1 MPAHLSKECVQ
12 QQSELFDEVEEGKQI
27 RLLEKLPYD
36 FHYRYECDVDG
47 QTIAYRHKLV
57 DWEIG
62 ALFRNVQRKHGDNW
76 EAAFR
81 AKLEQDLPSK
91 DLLFLLGTIHRFPN
105 QWLLVSVAGAACDA
119 TCARYLYLQRQL
131 REGLGK
137 EKERLDWVWLIDD
150 DAPVA
155 IELLPALKTATVL
168 RVPAKDLANWLEPSR
183 GAQLHDHLFVVDPMG
198 NWMMRFPAQLDAA
211 HAPQVERD
219 LERLLRASASWDNPG
234 R

>member
-1 MPAHLSKECVQ
+1 MSRPPA
-12 QQSELFDEVEEGKQI
+12 FDDHPLGLTVHSIPE
-27 RLLEKLPYD
+27 P
-36 FHYRYECDVDG
+36 
-47 QTIAYRHKLV
+47 
-57 DWEIG
+57 
-62 ALFRNVQRKHGDNW
+62 
-76 EAAFR
+76 
-81 AKLEQDLPSK
+81 QDLAHPGAQTRMGRWKMLLVLLVCAAPVVASYVTYYVVRPEARRNFGELITPQRPLPKLQVVTLDGSSVQLPS
-91 DLLFLLGTIHRFPN
+91 LQG